1 MVLTVRVGDQKGT
14 EALIRLEFKASHTK
28 SLKVYKVTQATE
40 EPALAFQD
48 HEAHR
53 V

>member
-1 MVLTVRVGDQKGT
+1 MLGT
-14 EALIRLEFKASHTK
+14 RKELRLEFKASHTK

-48 HEAHR
+48 HEPHR